1 MESVVIV
8 SGKAPNSKM
17 KPKFFIFFSL
27 IALIEGVLVQVALW
41 RMTFDPGRGHI
52 LNYTTLRLALSG
64 VVFLILIALTV
75 FMIALFRKPSRG
87 SHLSA
92 SLDKQLIGTKKRL
105 FFIQGVFLILALFLG
120 ECFLMTYLAF
130 PVPMRPVFLWAA
142 LTCLQAWIVLRI
154 AYAGLYR
161 QRPSLITRLR
171 TKWAEALPVQRK
183 VFIVIAILGLL
194 YFAVFIPVNLLR
206 DQYGNFFVHADEK
219 VLYPDVTQGMFF
231 KGTVSGMVHSVM
243 EKWPWQ
249 YGYTYFTS
257 SAAVLLIP
265 RLIFGDQFTAQVQL
279 NIFLLRQF
287 VSVAPMVLALMLAVC
302 LVTRYRNMLTSV
314 GMFVFLATVPG
325 IVKYNVRFWH
335 ADSLVVL
342 LVILTIYALQKD
354 KLRFGRYFYWAAV
367 FCALAA
373 ATKLWGLFFGPVI
386 AGYLLAGLF
395 KKRLTVGKM
404 FLSGTLFVLAMLAT
418 VFISSPTLMA
428 PYIARVALHT
438 WLPMQGS
445 LLTGYGYDLTGEYNF
460 GLTNWLKYFGFHF
473 MKGYFFYFSIFALI
487 AGSLWG
493 ARVRLN
499 RILLGWCAV
508 TTFFLTYF
516 VALKNFQYMLPLAI
530 PLYCGAFL
538 FPAVT
543 AGNPDTKWGAFLAR
557 PGTRK
562 VVWGITILMFASQFV
577 INLVILGL
585 YVIRGEIVM
594 L

>member
-1 MESVVIV
+1 
-8 SGKAPNSKM
+8 
-17 KPKFFIFFSL
+17 
-27 IALIEGVLVQVALW
+27 
-41 RMTFDPGRGHI
+41 
-52 LNYTTLRLALSG
+52 
-64 VVFLILIALTV
+64 
-75 FMIALFRKPSRG
+75 
-87 SHLSA
+87 
-92 SLDKQLIGTKKRL
+92 LIGTKKRL
-105 FFIQGVFLILALFLG
+105 FFIQGVFLILAFFLG
-120 ECFLMTYLAF
+120 ECFLLTYLAF

-161 QRPSLITRLR
+161 QRPSLIARLR
-171 TKWAEALPVQRK
+171 AKWAEALPVQRK

-194 YFAVFIPVNLLR
+194 YFAAFIPVNLFR
-206 DQYGNFFVHADEK
+206 DQYGNFPIHADEE
-219 VLYPDVTQGMFF
+219 VNYPDVTQVLILQDTFS
-231 KGTVSGMVHSVM
+231 GTVHNVM
-243 EKWPWQ
+243 EGWDWN
-249 YGYTYFTS
+249 YGYPDLAI

-265 RLIFGDQFTAQVQL
+265 RLVFGNQFAGQVQL

-287 VSVAPMVLALMLAVC
+287 VSVAPMVLALMLAVY

-314 GMFVFLATVPG
+314 GMFVFLAAVPG
-325 IVKYNVRFWH
+325 IVKYNHRFWH
-335 ADSLVVL
+335 PDALIVL
-342 LVILTIYALQKD
+342 LVVLTIYALQKD
-354 KLRFGRYFYWAAV
+354 KLRFGRFFYLAAV
-367 FCALAA
+367 FCGLAA
-373 ATKLWGLFFGPVI
+373 AIKLWGLFFGPVI

-395 KKRLTVGKM
+395 KKRLTVGKL
-404 FLSGTLFVLAMLAT
+404 FLSGSLFILAMLAAI
-418 VFISSPTLMA
+418 FISSPPLMA
-428 PYIARVALHT
+428 PYIARVALRG
-438 WLPMQGS
+438 WLPRQSS
-445 LLTGYGYDLTGEYNF
+445 LLAGYGPDTTGEYNT
-460 GLTNWLKYFGFHF
+460 GLINWLKYFGFHF
-473 MKGYFFYFSIFALI
+473 MKGYFFYFSIFALV

-508 TTFFLTYF
+508 TTFFLAYF

-585 YVIRGEIVM
+585 YVMRGEIVM

>member
-1 MESVVIV
+1 
-8 SGKAPNSKM
+8 M
-17 KPKFFIFFSL
+17 KPKHLLFFCL
-27 IALIEGVLVQVALW
+27 ITLVEGIGVQVALW
-41 RMTFDPGRGHI
+41 GMTFDPGRGNI
-52 LNYTTLRLALSG
+52 LNYATLRLALSG
-64 VVFLILIALTV
+64 IVFLILIALTV
-75 FMIALFRKPSRG
+75 FMIGLFRKQNWGSR
-87 SHLSA
+87 LSA
-92 SLDKQLIGTKKRL
+92 LLDKQLIGTKKRL
-105 FFIQGVFLILALFLG
+105 FFAQGVFLILTFFLS

-130 PVPMRPVFLWAA
+130 PVPMRPVFLWAT
-142 LTCLQAWIVLRI
+142 LTCLQVWIVVRI
-154 AYAGLYR
+154 AYAELYR
-161 QRPSLITRLR
+161 QRPSLIVCLR
-171 TKWAEALPVQRK
+171 TKWTEALPVQRK

-194 YFAVFIPVNLLR
+194 YFAVFIPVNLLP

-219 VLYPDVTQGMFF
+219 VLYPDVTQGIFF
-231 KGTVSGMVHSVM
+231 EGTVSGMVHSVM

-265 RLIFGDQFTAQVQL
+265 RLIFGDQFTAQIQL

-287 VSVAPMVLALMLAVC
+287 VSVAPMVLALTLAVY

-314 GMFVFLATVPG
+314 GMFVFLAAVPG

-342 LVILTIYALQKD
+342 LVVLTIYALQKD
-354 KLRFGRYFYWAAV
+354 KLRFGRFFYLAAV

-373 ATKLWGLFFGPVI
+373 AIKLWGLFFGPVI
-386 AGYLLAGLF
+386 AGYLLAGLY
-395 KKRLTVGKM
+395 KKRLTVGKL
-404 FLSGTLFVLAMLAT
+404 FLSGSFFVLAMLAAI
-418 VFISSPTLMA
+418 FISSPPLMA
-428 PYIARVALHT
+428 PYIARVALRG
-438 WLPMQGS
+438 WLPRQSS
-445 LLTGYGYDLTGEYNF
+445 LLAGYGPDTTGEYNT

-473 MKGYFFYFSIFALI
+473 MKGYFFYFSIFALVS
-487 AGSLWG
+487 GSLWG

-508 TTFFLTYF
+508 TTFFLAYF
-516 VALKNFQYMLPLAI
+516 VALKNFQYMLPLAV

-557 PGTRK
+557 PVTRK
-562 VVWGITILMFASQFV
+562 VVWGITILMFTSQFV
-577 INLVILGL
+577 INLVILSL
-585 YVIRGEIVM
+585 YAIRGEIVV